1 VRLAG
6 ALGIAAAILAIG
18 LSVSEPPASAGAG
31 PARPNIVVI
40 QSDDQTVDSM
50 RFMDRTRSLV
60 GERGATFQNHYV
72 NWPVCCPSRA
82 TLLTGQYSHN
92 HGVLGNSPPEGGFQA
107 FDNDN
112 TTALWL
118 QARGYTTAHVGKFL
132 NGYGSG
138 EGADVVPPGWDEW
151 HTTDGAGQ
159 AVYNYPLN
167 ENGTLVEYGQEV
179 ADFKQDVFTERA
191 VELIDQHIGAARP
204 LYLQLDYTAPHAG
217 GPQPLPQPPA
227 DCQNSARPAPRHA
240 TAFDSEPLPQDASFN
255 EADVSDKP
263 PAIQE
268 LPLLD
273 QAAID
278 NLTRRYRCRIESLL
292 SVDEGVA
299 AVIDALGDAGEL
311 GRTYVI
317 YTSDNGFFTGEHRV
331 ANGKTRVYEPSSTV
345 PLMVRGPGIPAGASV
360 RDLTINADLA
370 ATIVDVSG
378 ATPTLAIDG
387 RSLLPA
393 AQAPWVERGRELLI
407 DTNQYEAVHTQ
418 RYVWVEHDTGEVEL
432 YDLREDPFQLQS
444 VHDDPGYTG
453 VRNRLAER
461 LDDLRTCAGGSCR
474 RSPALRLVLRGKKGK
489 NGCRRPPVRASFAG
503 GDRGEIR
510 RAQFFVGARTVK
522 TDNRAPFEYRFS
534 RRSLGKGR
542 VLVRARAELADGRRI
557 GWERSLRVCR
567 RR

>member
-1 VRLAG
+1 
-6 ALGIAAAILAIG
+6 
-18 LSVSEPPASAGAG
+18 
-31 PARPNIVVI
+31 
-40 QSDDQTVDSM
+40 
-50 RFMDRTRSLV
+50 
-60 GERGATFQNHYV
+60 V

-92 HGVLGNSPPEGGFQA
+92 HGVLGNSPPEGGFEA

-132 NGYGSG
+132 NGYGNG
-138 EGADVVPPGWDEW
+138 EGADPVPPGWDEW
-151 HTTDGAGQ
+151 HTNDGATQ
-159 AVYNYPLN
+159 SVYNYSLN
-167 ENGTLVEYGQEV
+167 ENGTLVEYGAEV
-179 ADFKQDVFTERA
+179 ADFKQDVLTERA
-191 VELIDQHIGAARP
+191 VELIDEHIGAAQP
-204 LYLQLDYTAPHAG
+204 LYLQLDYTAPHSG

-227 DCQNSARPAPRHA
+227 GCQGSAPPAPRHA
-240 TAFDSEPLPQDASFN
+240 AAFNSARLPRDASFN

-263 PAIQE
+263 PTIQE

-273 QAAID
+273 QAAIE

-292 SVDEGVA
+292 SIDEGVA
-299 AVIDALGDAGEL
+299 AVIGALRDAGEL
-311 GRTYVI
+311 SRTYLI

-345 PLMVRGPGIPAGASV
+345 PLMVRGPGIPAGARV

-378 ATPTLAIDG
+378 ATPTLALDG
-387 RSLLPA
+387 RSLLRA

-418 RYVWVEHDTGEVEL
+418 RYVWVENDTGEVEL
-432 YDLREDPFQLQS
+432 YDLREDPYQLRS
-444 VHDDPGYTG
+444 AHDDPGYTG

-461 LDDLRTCAGGSCR
+461 LDDLRTCAGASCR
-474 RSPALRLVLRGKKGK
+474 RSPALRLLLRVNKTGQ
-489 NGCRRPPVRASFAG
+489 GCTRQPVRASFAG
-503 GDRGEIR
+503 GDSTEIR
-510 RAQFFVGARTVK
+510 RAQFFVGSRTVK
-522 TDNRAPFEYRFS
+522 TDHRPPFEHRFS

-557 GWERSLRVCR
+557 GWQRSLRVCR
-567 RR
+567 PR